1 MVKSVLQE
9 RKRWNDIRLLIFDL
23 DGTLIDS
30 EADLVQ
36 SVNAT
41 RRELGMEPL
50 PPKVV
55 YSYVGQGIIM
65 LVRRALGEQTP
76 GDILEKAVAFF
87 LEYYRQHMLDHTVL
101 YPGVRE
107 TLRQLST
114 RKLAVLT
121 NKPVNF
127 SRQIL
132 AGLGVDSCFSFVYG
146 GNSFDRKKPDAV
158 GVFRL
163 MEDTGISAAETLMVG
178 DSDTDVQTGRNAGVW
193 TCGVTY
199 GIGSHTLVHA
209 MPDVTLDDLRQ
220 LPPLLNGHA
229 RSPGR

>member
-1 MVKSVLQE
+1 MIQGCKH
-9 RKRWNDIRLLIFDL
+9 WNDIKLLIFDL

-55 YSYVGQGIIM
+55 SSYVGQGIVM
-65 LVRRALGEQTP
+65 LVRRALGEQTTE
-76 GDILEKAVAFF
+76 DILEKAVAFF

-107 TLRQLST
+107 TLDELRA
-114 RKLAVLT
+114 RELAVLT

-132 AGLGVDSCFSFVYG
+132 AGLGVNSRFSFVYG

-163 MEDTGISAAETLMVG
+163 MEDTGISAAETLIVG

-199 GIGSHTLVHA
+199 GIGSHTLARVT
-209 MPDVTLDDLRQ
+209 PDVMLDDLRQ
-220 LPPLLNGHA
+220 LPPLLNGHE
-229 RSPGR
+229 RSIGR

>member
-1 MVKSVLQE
+1 MIQE
-9 RKRWNDIRLLIFDL
+9 RKRWNDIKLLIFDL

-55 YSYVGQGIIM
+55 SSYVGQGIVM
-65 LVRRALGEQTP
+65 LVRRALGEQGTE
-76 GDILEKAVAFF
+76 DILENAVAFF

-107 TLRQLST
+107 TLDELRA
-114 RKLAVLT
+114 RELAVLT

-163 MEDTGISAAETLMVG
+163 MEDTGISAAETLIVG

-199 GIGSHTLVHA
+199 GIGSPTLAHV
-209 MPDVTLDDLRQ
+209 MPDVMLDDLRQ
-220 LPPLLNGHA
+220 LPPLLNGYE
-229 RSPGR
+229 RSTGH